1 MSKDMLTGTI
11 EGAGF
16 VRNPLLKEVRQ
27 YRDRYAAKFDYDPR
41 AMGNDLRKRE
51 KRSGRKLAVAKV
63 CRAAGIK

>member
-1 MSKDMLTGTI
+1 MSKDMLTRTI

-27 YRDRYAAKFDYDPR
+27 YRDRYAAKFDYDTW

-51 KRSGRKLAVAKV
+51 KRSGRKMAVAKV
-63 CRAAGIK
+63 CRVATSK